1 MNKID
6 DTHPY
11 YLGFDAETTG
21 VDPDKDI
28 LVEIGMTAFDRHLR
42 PLKSW
47 KSMVNSHRYQECL
60 QLATPYV
67 SNMHAHSGLWA
78 DMESAGG
85 SDTRSKA
92 VQAQALEW
100 IDENGYRN
108 LPMLGSSVAFDRSFL
123 KVEMPQLLEAFHYRS
138 IDAISL
144 CLIAEHTAG
153 VMPAKYLTPG
163 SAPGRCTGR
172 SMTHRPLCRPYSCM
186 PDWLNCRNKAK
197 HPCASP

>member
-108 LPMLGSSVAFDRSFL
+108 LPMLGSSVAFDRSL
-123 KVEMPQLLEAFHYRS
+123 GC
-138 IDAISL
+138 DD
-144 CLIAEHTAG
+144 
-153 VMPAKYLTPG
+153 
-163 SAPGRCTGR
+163 
-172 SMTHRPLCRPYSCM
+172 SC
-186 PDWLNCRNKAK
+186 
-197 HPCASP
+197 